1 MSSTQ
6 HPQDKSSGDTAGG
19 MPAGVEQSGQQEED
33 TMKQAELP
41 LRQSLEDLVVV
52 KDLDTGRAINV
63 LKKYTIRDLNTGQ
76 LFVVDAEPSAAP
88 EARSEP
94 GSPKVVSKL
103 VTDVSSGR
111 EMSMEEF
118 DRALGLHTALEAA
131 RKKFREDGFTRSVSG
146 SSEGSGP
153 VRPGENGGKNKKKSA
168 SDWLK
173 QRFFSSG
180 KSRLGP
186 PRSGSGGMESDDSTV
201 SNSPSH
207 TLDRPSFNRL
217 DSGPASPSGRGPDK
231 PVKVLTHTKLVKELT
246 HLVVIQELN
255 AHNGVIWTMKFSKN
269 GKYLASAGQDTA
281 VRVWEVCLKRGE
293 TENAEEE
300 ARGTTN
306 GDSGDEVAS
315 TSAPDLDCPVLR
327 VVPYRTFAG
336 HTADVLDLAW
346 SKSQFLLTA
355 SMDKTV
361 RLWHISM
368 DDCLRVFKHTDF
380 VTSLD
385 FHPVDDKYFISGS
398 IDGKVRVWNI
408 PEQRVV
414 DWADVHEMVTAT
426 AFAPDGRR
434 AVVGTM
440 KGRCRFY
447 QCEPSFKLEY
457 QAQIDVKNRRGNTS
471 RGRKI
476 TGMQFMPKD
485 SSQLLITSNDSRVRL
500 YDGFTMRTKY
510 KGHHNRNTQ
519 IRGTFSADGAFL
531 ICGSDD
537 GWVYVWTTGGEDEKA
552 PKQEKSASYECF
564 HAHNDIVT
572 VALFAPK
579 TARRVHRIPSRGS
592 NAPAKAGVVD
602 HLNRLGLRGKW
613 SKEQEVDAAHAAEA
627 AVRSERA
634 LGQVI
639 LTAGYNGEIKVFEN
653 LGAPQWLQ

>member
-1 MSSTQ
+1 MGTPLTSGEEDIRKD
-6 HPQDKSSGDTAGG
+6 PQASPKSLQEPQNGRSGDKEGG
-19 MPAGVEQSGQQEED
+19 MPEGAEISGQTEEGSASQTERLARD
-33 TMKQAELP
+33 
-41 LRQSLEDLVVV
+41 SLDDSVVV

-76 LFVVDAEPSAAP
+76 LFVVDAEPATASEAA
-88 EARSEP
+88 SEP
-94 GSPKVVSKL
+94 GSPKTAPNKL

-118 DRALGLHTALEAA
+118 DRALGLHTALE
-131 RKKFREDGFTRSVSG
+131 
-146 SSEGSGP
+146 
-153 VRPGENGGKNKKKSA
+153 
-168 SDWLK
+168 
-173 QRFFSSG
+173 
-180 KSRLGP
+180 
-186 PRSGSGGMESDDSTV
+186 
-201 SNSPSH
+201 
-207 TLDRPSFNRL
+207 
-217 DSGPASPSGRGPDK
+217 
-231 PVKVLTHTKLVKELT
+231 PVKVQAHSKLVKELT
-246 HLVVIQELN
+246 HLCVIQELN

-269 GKYLASAGQDTA
+269 GKYLASAGQDAA
-281 VRVWEVCLKRGE
+281 VRVWEVCLNRGE
-293 TENAEEE
+293 TENAEEGP
-300 ARGTTN
+300 R
-306 GDSGDEVAS
+306 
-315 TSAPDLDCPVLR
+315 VLR
-327 VVPYRTFAG
+327 VAPYRTFAG

-485 SSQLLITSNDSRVRL
+485 PSQLLITSNDSRVRL
-500 YDGFTMRTKY
+500 YDGEPPAAWCRRAGFTLRTKY

-519 IRGTFSADGAFL
+519 IRGTFSSDGAFL

-537 GWVYVWTTGGEDEKA
+537 GWVYVWTTGADEDKA
-552 PKQEKSASYECF
+552 ACSGPDKYCVAVTQEKSASYECF

-579 TARRVHRIPSRGS
+579 TARRVHRIPS
-592 NAPAKAGVVD
+592 
-602 HLNRLGLRGKW
+602 
-613 SKEQEVDAAHAAEA
+613 Q
-627 AVRSERA
+627 RA

-653 LGAPQWLQ
+653 LGAPHWLHCS